1 MTIDHEL
8 VRYLEALARI
18 RLSEAERDAVEG
30 DLQSIISY
38 FDQLNALDTEGVE
51 PLSHSFP
58 AANVMREDVVRPSF
72 SNEEILAN
80 APEAQDGC
88 FWVHRAVEG

>member
-1 MTIDHEL
+1 MTIDREL
-8 VRYLEALARI
+8 VSYLEALARI
-18 RLSEAERDAVEG
+18 RLEEGERAAVER

-38 FDQLNALDTEGVE
+38 FDQLNTLDTAGVE

-58 AANVMREDVVRPSF
+58 TANVVREDTVVPSF
-72 SNEEILAN
+72 PNERILAN
-80 APEAQDGC
+80 APAEQDGA